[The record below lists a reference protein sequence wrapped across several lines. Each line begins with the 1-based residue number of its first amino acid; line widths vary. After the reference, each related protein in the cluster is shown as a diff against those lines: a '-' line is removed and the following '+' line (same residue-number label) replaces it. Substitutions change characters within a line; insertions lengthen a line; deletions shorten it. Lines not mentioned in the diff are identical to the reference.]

1 AIYQDGIPINAPA
14 LQLGQLFD
22 SSVQVMRGPQGTG
35 NQRNASAGLIAI
47 QSTLPS
53 GEFESTLR
61 MDLGKFDL
69 FDLEGAIAMPM
80 LESEVLSTRVSFRY
94 TTRDPFYLNRCG
106 GLTEPTQGVCGSRV
120 LPNAP
125 EDSPWVPAGLPVH
138 VNDNNRW
145 GVRGLFRFQPEGSDM
160 DWLLNLHGSQIDQNT
175 PLGQVI
181 GTHVSTAQT
190 RSRYIDPA
198 IDEIYDELVQKFR
211 DEGMPGQF
219 ARLAARDETLRLVTD
234 DIGLTEPFEH
244 DYNLIGQEELGSYG
258 GSVRGDVPI
267 RDIHLTTI
275 TGAESYDRRRVTD
288 FDFSPNTALHTDA
301 KDRAWQL
308 TQSLEFDSEL
318 TGTPLKWTTGGYFL
332 MERLDSEMLFT
343 LDFSDR
349 AVTTDVFQDYAQGQY
364 SFGIYGNTKWEF
376 HEAFTLSGGIRFN
389 YDKKNIEMSVT
400 RGAGFTET
408 GPAFASQAW
417 TAPTGEISLT
427 YRATDSLSIYSKY
440 SRGWKPGV
448 FNATILTNTSQGEK
462 TLAPNI
468 EETDPESVDSLEA
481 GASGSWLD
489 NTLELRA
496 AFFYYKYNDY
506 QVFLLK
512 NRFGS
517 PPQFEIVNA
526 NEAQIYGV
534 EADLYSQ
541 PLYGRG
547 PEVLDGLSLE
557 ARFSWL
563 ESEFL
568 DFIDRRTVIIG
579 NQAVSRV
586 FDFSGNRLP
595 NTPRFKLSGSVWWAF
610 GLGRYGTLTPRY
622 DLTFS
627 ADVFFDPTEGVG
639 TPQSG
644 EFPAFA
650 IGQRSHVLHNLRV
663 AYQLPGGNIEI
674 ATWVRNLTDFHYKTY
689 VADASPSVGGLLNWI
704 GDPRT
709 WGVSVRVDF

>member
-1 AIYQDGIPINAPA
+1 
-14 LQLGQLFD
+14 
-22 SSVQVMRGPQGTG
+22 
-35 NQRNASAGLIAI
+35 
-47 QSTLPS
+47 
-53 GEFESTLR
+53 
-61 MDLGKFDL
+61 
-69 FDLEGAIAMPM
+69 
-80 LESEVLSTRVSFRY
+80 
-94 TTRDPFYLNRCG
+94 
-106 GLTEPTQGVCGSRV
+106 
-120 LPNAP
+120 
-125 EDSPWVPAGLPVH
+125 
-138 VNDNNRW
+138 
-145 GVRGLFRFQPEGSDM
+145 
-160 DWLLNLHGSQIDQNT
+160 
-175 PLGQVI
+175 
-181 GTHVSTAQT
+181 
-190 RSRYIDPA
+190 
-198 IDEIYDELVQKFR
+198 
-211 DEGMPGQF
+211 
-219 ARLAARDETLRLVTD
+219 
-234 DIGLTEPFEH
+234 EH